1 LGRLEKIESRKIGEM
16 PGKSKIK
23 KHNMSRRGHSQFR
36 I

>member
-1 LGRLEKIESRKIGEM
+1 LGRLEKTESRKIGEM

-23 KHNMSRRGHSQFR
+23 KHNMNGKGHSQFR